1 MSEYPVNRGIGKPV
15 EFKGLKSQYLFIFC
29 GGLLAVFV
37 VFIILFMAGV
47 NQWLCI
53 GFIVSASLLL
63 VWQTFRLNARY
74 GTHGLMKAAARK
86 RHPRFIINR
95 KALPRLFTYKSKYSI
110 NSLVYWV
117 TYVHN
122 VVYSFY
128 RSMIYC
134 YINSTQR
141 CAGSIV
147 IDIIPTNGADKRK
160 FFPFA
165 PYFPVTNVIKRY
177 FYPYFPAII
186 GIKGYSFPYFP
197 YLSGIMKIKTALYS
211 LFSRLDWHK
220 TVVFPCLGEI
230 YEGIRSL
237 SWEIPVT

>member
-1 MSEYPVNRGIGKPV
+1 MNLKLENSRKRTAVYKEYFCVITTYKQYQVIRFFMVDCRLK
-15 EFKGLKSQYLFIFC
+15 KGSPANY
-29 GGLLAVFV
+29 
-37 VFIILFMAGV
+37 FIIEAVQCWMNKEGKTETL
-47 NQWLCI
+47 
-53 GFIVSASLLL
+53 SLLRGMSI
-63 VWQTFRLNARY
+63 FY
-74 GTHGLMKAAARK
+74 C
-86 RHPRFIINR
+86 
-95 KALPRLFTYKSKYSI
+95 KYSI